1 MFVLSYISFIAKIW
15 LNIFM
20 NKNHPPLG
28 LHQKLKRETQRE
40 RERERE
46 KIIIIIII
54 IINKIK
60 IGHR

>member
-28 LHQKLKRETQRE
+28 LHQKLKRE
-40 RERERE
+40 RERE
-46 KIIIIIII
+46 KK
-54 IINKIK
+54 INK
-60 IGHR
+60 

>member
-20 NKNHPPLG
+20 NRNHPPLG

-46 KIIIIIII
+46 NNNNNN
-54 IINKIK
+54 NKNK
-60 IGHR
+60 K